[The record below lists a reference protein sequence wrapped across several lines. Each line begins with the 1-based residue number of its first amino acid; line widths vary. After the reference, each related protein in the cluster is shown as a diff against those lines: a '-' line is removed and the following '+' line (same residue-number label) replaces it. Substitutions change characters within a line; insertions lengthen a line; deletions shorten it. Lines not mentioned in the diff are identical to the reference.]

1 MIPCKVQDAAGPSS
15 LRSAEAASNGRKNP
29 PRARDT
35 QQRIPLLPKETAT
48 LPLDTVPV
56 PPLYGTL
63 TETLFRHAPY
73 PPAQPAGS
81 PPAPGFSNHWKK
93 IFQSLEN
100 SRKFFPIIGKTA
112 KHFSNHWKNQ
122 NHKTPQTTQ
131 RQLQTSLPPCPF
143 CPPLSTLSSNQKS
156 CPELFSKLFEL
167 F

>member
-1 MIPCKVQDAAGPSS
+1 MIPCKTQDAAGPSS

-48 LPLDTVPV
+48 LPLDTAPV

-73 PPAQPAGS
+73 PLHNPLA
-81 PPAPGFSNHWKK
+81 PPPPPDFPTIGKKFSNHWKLPEIFSNHWK
-93 IFQSLEN
+93 THQTFFQSLEN
-100 SRKFFPIIGKTA
+100 FSGNKTTKQETKFPNKIGPPPNLFSFLFLLFPIK
-112 KHFSNHWKNQ
+112 K
-122 NHKTPQTTQ
+122 
-131 RQLQTSLPPCPF
+131 
-143 CPPLSTLSSNQKS
+143 